1 MTHLT
6 TASLILGSMLA
17 SCSLQL
23 VRNTHPK
30 AAPSRTRVRITEP
43 RINTYRAK
51 VKLTVDICC
60 LYIELLKYS
69 MIYFTLNVNKSF

>member
-1 MTHLT
+1 MTALEVTHLT

-23 VRNTHPK
+23 VLNTHPK

-43 RINTYRAK
+43 RINTCRAK
-51 VKLTVDICC
+51 VKLSVDICC
-60 LYIELLKYS
+60 LLSIQSSILPS
-69 MIYFTLNVNKSF
+69 M